1 MNKKSGFTLIEVLT
15 VVIILGILTA
25 AALPQ
30 YRKVI
35 RRAEAANALT
45 NVKTIFDS
53 AKRYKMSH
61 SAWPKTLNQLDV
73 ELADVDEHGNMG
85 EFQYTLLGEDSGIVS
100 ACRLSNRSAANTYCL
115 QAHYRLGTTRDVYTC
130 SYSNLR
136 FKDICETL
144 GTCEN
149 SVCIIKTRARK

>member
-35 RRAEAANALT
+35 KRAEAANALT
-45 NVKTIFDS
+45 NVKAIFDS

-61 SAWPKTLNQLDV
+61 SAWPTALNQLDV
-73 ELADVDEHGNMG
+73 ELLDVDEHGTMG
-85 EFQYTLLGEDSGIVS
+85 EFQYTFSPNDGGIVS
-100 ACRLSNRSAANTYCL
+100 ACRLSNNSAENTYCL
-115 QAHYRLGTTRDVYTC
+115 RAHYWRNATRDVYTC
-130 SYSNLR
+130 SYSNSR
-136 FKDICETL
+136 FQDICESL
-144 GTCEN
+144 GSNCNN
-149 SVCIIKTRARK
+149 SVCVIQ